1 MSCMASSLSCIFI
14 SQEQEIKE
22 KLEEEGHPID
32 SIWLVGGSA
41 LYKRAMETSAVT
53 HIYLTRIH
61 SNFDCDTFFPQ
72 IDHDNY
78 VEVTDPDVDG
88 ETQREGDISY
98 NYTVYERKDVGL
110 LSKNAL

>member
-1 MSCMASSLSCIFI
+1 M
-14 SQEQEIKE
+14 
-22 KLEEEGHPID
+22 
-32 SIWLVGGSA
+32 
-41 LYKRAMETSAVT
+41 YKRAMETSAVT

-72 IDHDNY
+72 VDLDNY